1 LGARYKVAA
10 VSILM
15 AGAVPVAADPAPAT
29 AQTAGNVK
37 LGASEPATLA
47 APRDVSL
54 DEICATLESV
64 AALHDLPLPFFV
76 RLIWQESRFRS
87 DVISR
92 AGAQGIAQFMPGTA
106 EWRGLLDPRDPIQS
120 LHKSADYLRELRK
133 TFGNLGLAAA
143 AYNGGSGRV
152 EAWLSGQGGLPRET
166 RRYVEIVTGF
176 SVDDWRTRNEE
187 EGAETQSMP
196 AQIPCPFAAD
206 NDSEAMRR
214 QKTLRLN
221 ASLSGERPG
230 HLPAGGWSVQIA
242 ANYVMDKA
250 QAQLERLEEK
260 FKSILGG
267 RKAIAVSRP
276 VAGRGRAPMT
286 RVVIVE
292 NSKADA
298 VALCAR
304 LRAVGA
310 PCVVTRNL

>member
-1 LGARYKVAA
+1 
-10 VSILM
+10 
-15 AGAVPVAADPAPAT
+15 
-29 AQTAGNVK
+29 
-37 LGASEPATLA
+37 
-47 APRDVSL
+47 
-54 DEICATLESV
+54 
-64 AALHDLPLPFFV
+64 
-76 RLIWQESRFRS
+76 
-87 DVISR
+87 
-92 AGAQGIAQFMPGTA
+92 MPGTA
-106 EWRGLLDPRDPIQS
+106 EWRGLLDRRDPIQS

-166 RRYVEIVTGF
+166 RRYVEIVTGL
-176 SVDDWRTRNEE
+176 SVDHWRAKNEGE
-187 EGAETQSMP
+187 ATETQSMP

-206 NDSEAMRR
+206 NGGEAMRR
-214 QKTLRLN
+214 QNALRST
-221 ASLSGERPG
+221 AAVSGERSG

-242 ANYVMDKA
+242 ANYIIDKA
-250 QAQLERLEEK
+250 YAQLERLEEK
-260 FKSILGG
+260 FKSILGA
-267 RKAIAVSRP
+267 RKAITVSRR

-286 RVVIVE
+286 RVIIVE